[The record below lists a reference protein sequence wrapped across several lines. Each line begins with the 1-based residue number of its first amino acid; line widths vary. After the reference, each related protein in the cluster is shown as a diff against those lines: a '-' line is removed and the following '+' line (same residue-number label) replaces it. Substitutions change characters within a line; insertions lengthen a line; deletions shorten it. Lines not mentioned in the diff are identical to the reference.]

1 MEWVVAVGVM
11 FLVSSLVVGL
21 PVLVV
26 LTFWDTRRHARSTL
40 PAVGVRPVHEVE
52 V

>member
-1 MEWVVAVGVM
+1 M

-26 LTFWDTRRHARSTL
+26 LTFWDTRRHARSSV
-40 PAVGVRPVHEVE
+40 PVVPVRRVQEVE